1 MDYIFDIV
9 LNFQNNYYEFY
20 EWKPTDKIIN
30 VKKILVY
37 KVNNKN
43 YLNLKYNDI
52 ILDTKILPKQ
62 NKMFLITNG
71 VEVMGIL
78 LDNNGKLIKRSSLLI
93 DESDE
98 VLEDKETLKPFP
110 LKYKKNNLKPHIS
123 LERIKEEKYQFIQN
137 YFSNININKDEYLL
151 KYLYYDI
158 YNKEENNIKKVYKN
172 LIDLITNDIN
182 KIYNSIKK
190 VNIEI
195 KNKID

>member
-1 MDYIFDIV
+1 MDYIYDIV

-20 EWKPTDKIIN
+20 EWKTSDKIIN